1 MRQKT
6 KRWWL
11 IALVVLALAG
21 CGYYVKQQ
29 WFTQSSAPNYVTAAV
44 SRGDVEKTVLAS
56 GKLEGFQQV
65 SVGAQVSGQLKH
77 LAVELGQNVKA
88 GELIAEIDSLT
99 QQNAL
104 RNAEAALTTAR
115 ADLASQQATLAQAK
129 ANYERQKQLRAADAS
144 SRAEFEAAEQVF
156 KVAEANIQSQKARIA
171 QAEIATDT
179 AKLNLGYTRIVAPM
193 DGQVV
198 AIVTK
203 EGQTVNA
210 NQSAPTI
217 IILAQLDTM
226 TIKAEISEADVTRV
240 KPGQPVYF
248 TILGEPDKRYD
259 ATLRSIE
266 PAPESISSAGAATTT
281 NNTAAAIYYNGLFD
295 VPNPDHSLRISMTA
309 QVYIVQ
315 GSAKDVLTIPASAL
329 RRRLPEGGY
338 IVQVLGEDGQA
349 VPTKVQIGMNNNIT
363 AEVISGLAEGD
374 RVVVSDSNGAS
385 AARPPGAPGAR
396 PGSTRPG
403 SSGMRL

>member
-11 IALVVLALAG
+11 IAVAVLVVGGSA
-21 CGYYVKQQ
+21 YYAKQQ
-29 WFTQSSAPNYVTAAV
+29 WFTKSTAPIYVSAPVT
-44 SRGDVEKTVLAS
+44 RGNVEKSVLAS
-56 GKLEGFQQV
+56 GKLEGYQQV
-65 SVGAQVSGQLKH
+65 SVGAQVSGQLEN

-88 GELIAEIDSLT
+88 GDLIAEIDSLP

-129 ANYERQKQLRAADAS
+129 ASFERQKQLRAADAS
-144 SRAEFEAAEQVF
+144 SRAEYEAAEQVY
-156 KVAEANIQSQKARIA
+156 KVAQSNIQSQQARIA
-171 QAEIATDT
+171 QAEIAKDT
-179 AKLNLGYTRIVAPM
+179 AQVNLGYTRIVAPM

-210 NQSAPTI
+210 NQTAPTI

-226 TIKAEISEADVTRV
+226 TVKAEISEADVTRV

-248 TILGEPDKRYD
+248 TILGEPNRRYD

-266 PAPESISSAGAATTT
+266 PAPESISTSSSTASTTSGT
-281 NNTAAAIYYNGLFD
+281 TSTAVYYNGLFD

-315 GSAKDVLTIPASAL
+315 GSATDVLTIPASAL
-329 RRRLPEGGY
+329 GRRTGPGEY
-338 IVQVLGEDGQA
+338 SVQVLDAQGNAKQ
-349 VPTKVQIGMNNNIT
+349 TTVQIGMNNNIV

-374 RVVVSDSNGAS
+374 RVVLSDSTGAS
-385 AARPPGAPGAR
+385 AARTPGAR
-396 PGSTRPG
+396 PGGP
-403 SSGMRL
+403 GMRM

>member
-11 IALVVLALAG
+11 TVLVLLALGGGA
-21 CGYYVKQQ
+21 YYAKQQ
-29 WFTQSSAPNYVTAAV
+29 WFTPNTAPTYATAAV
-44 SRGDVEKTVLAS
+44 VRGNVEKSVLAS
-56 GKLEGFQQV
+56 GKLEAFQQV
-65 SVGAQVSGQLKH
+65 SVGAQVSGQVKH

-88 GELIAEIDSLT
+88 GDLIAEIDSLT

-104 RNAEAALTTAR
+104 RNAEAALTTAK
-115 ADLASQQATLAQAK
+115 AELASQQATLAQVK

-144 SRAEFEAAEQVF
+144 SRAEFEAAEQSY
-156 KVAEANIQSQKARIA
+156 KVAQASIQSQKARIA
-171 QAEIATDT
+171 QAEIAQDT
-179 AKLNLGYTRIVAPM
+179 AQLNLGYTRIVAPM

-266 PAPESISSAGAATTT
+266 PAPESISSTSTASST
-281 NNTAAAIYYNGLFD
+281 NANSTSTAIYYNGLFD

-315 GSAKDVLTIPASAL
+315 GAAKDVLTVPASAL
-329 RRRLPEGGY
+329 GRKGP
-338 IVQVLGEDGQA
+338 DGNYM
-349 VPTKVQIGMNNNIT
+349 VRVVGPDGKVTPTRVEVGINNNIT
-363 AEVISGLAEGD
+363 AQVMSGLSEGD
-374 RVVVSDSNGAS
+374 RVVISDSSGAS
-385 AARPPGAPGAR
+385 AARTPGAR
-396 PGSTRPG
+396 PGPG
-403 SSGMRL
+403 GPGMRM

>member
-6 KRWWL
+6 KRFWL
-11 IALVVLALAG
+11 IALVVLAVAG
-21 CGYYVKQQ
+21 GAYYAKQQ
-29 WFTQSSAPNYVTAAV
+29 WFTQSSGPSYATALAKL
-44 SRGDVEKTVLAS
+44 GNVEKTVLAS
-56 GKLEGFQQV
+56 GKLEAFQQV
-65 SVGAQVSGQLKH
+65 SVGAQVSGQLKR
-77 LAVELGQNVKA
+77 LAVELGQNVKE
-88 GELIAEIDSLT
+88 GDLIAEIDSLT

-115 ADLASQQATLAQAK
+115 AELASQQATLAQAK
-129 ANYERQKQLRAADAS
+129 ANYERQKELRAADAS
-144 SRAEFEAAEQVF
+144 SRAEFEAAEQVY
-156 KVAEANIQSQKARIA
+156 KVAQANIQSQKARIA
-171 QAEIATDT
+171 QAEIAEDT
-179 AKLNLGYTRIVAPM
+179 AQLNLGYTRIVAPM

-198 AIVTK
+198 AVVTK

-266 PAPESISSAGAATTT
+266 PAPESISSASAATTNAST
-281 NNTAAAIYYNGLFD
+281 VAAVYYNGLFD

-329 RRRLPEGGY
+329 GRRLPEGGY
-338 IVQVLGEDGQA
+338 MVQVMAEDGRV
-349 VPTKVQIGMNNNIT
+349 VPTKVDIGMNNNIS
-363 AEVISGLAEGD
+363 AEVISGLNEGD
-374 RVVVSDSNGAS
+374 RVVVSDSSGAS
-385 AARPPGAPGAR
+385 AARVPGAR
-396 PGSTRPG
+396 PGGP
-403 SSGMRL
+403 GMRM